1 VPVLMTDFPF
11 PEFRQSGGLRKPRI
25 VLYSH
30 DTMGLGHMRRNI
42 LIAHALARPPIGAV
56 VLMIAGARRATAFSL
71 PPGTDCVTLP
81 SLRKEKDSRYRPRRL
96 EIELEELIA
105 VRSAVIRAA
114 VSSFAPD
121 LLVVDN
127 VPRGAV
133 RELDP
138 TLEDLRS
145 NGNTRCVL
153 GLRDVLDEPA
163 AVERDWTR
171 AENEQAIR
179 DFYDAIWVYGDRNV
193 YDLVDEYHFPAD
205 IAAKVRYTGYLDQ
218 NVRFEFCG
226 RQGSQPLGRLRLPD
240 GRLAVCVVGGGQDG
254 ADLARAFAAAEF
266 PPLFNG
272 VIVTGPF
279 MAEKLQSEL
288 GELAAGRPRLRVIE
302 FLSEPMHLLK
312 RADRIVAMGGYN
324 TTCEALSLGKRTL
337 IVPRVTPRS
346 EQWIRATSLEGLGL
360 VDVLHPGAVNP
371 GALTAWLRSNG
382 HSPPKAREL
391 IDLDGLARIPE
402 LVGEILGAPL
412 PGPRAVPEG
421 IRIA

>member
-1 VPVLMTDFPF
+1 MTDFPF

-56 VLMIAGARRATAFSL
+56 VLLIAGARRATAFSL
-71 PPGTDCVTLP
+71 PPGTDCLTLP
-81 SLRKEKDSRYRPRRL
+81 SLQKEKDSRYRPRRL

-105 VRSAVIRAA
+105 LRSAAIRAA

-133 RELDP
+133 RELDR
-138 TLEDLRS
+138 TLEDLRW
-145 NGNTRCVL
+145 NGRTRCVL

-226 RQGSQPLGRLRLPD
+226 RQ
-240 GRLAVCVVGGGQDG
+240 AK
-254 ADLARAFAAAEF
+254 AAAEF

-279 MAEKLQSEL
+279 MAEELQSEL

-402 LVGEILGAPL
+402 LVGELLGAPL

>member
-1 VPVLMTDFPF
+1 V
-11 PEFRQSGGLRKPRI
+11 RPR
-25 VLYSH
+25 VALYSH

-71 PPGTDCVTLP
+71 PPGTDCLTLP

-105 VRSAVIRAA
+105 VRSAAIRAA
-114 VSSFAPD
+114 VSSFKPD

-138 TLEDLRS
+138 TLEDLRW
-145 NGNTRCVL
+145 NGRTRCVL

-179 DFYDAIWVYGDRNV
+179 DFYDAIWVYGDPNV
-193 YDLVDEYHFPAD
+193 YDLAREYRFPPD

-218 NVRFEFCG
+218 NVRLEFSSK
-226 RQGSQPLGRLRLPD
+226 SQPLGRLRLPE
-240 GRLAVCVVGGGQDG
+240 GRLVVCVVGGGQDG
-254 ADLARAFAAAEF
+254 SELARAFAEAEL
-266 PPLFNG
+266 PPLVNG

-279 MAEKLQSEL
+279 MDDERQQEL
-288 GELAAGRPRLRVIE
+288 RDRAAAHPRLRVID
-302 FLSEPMHLLK
+302 FVREPMQLLEH
-312 RADRIVAMGGYN
+312 ADRIVSMGGYN
-324 TTCEALSLGKRTL
+324 ATCEALSLGKRTL
-337 IVPRVTPRS
+337 IIPRVTPRT
-346 EQWIRATSLEGLGL
+346 EQWIRATQLQKLGL
-360 VDVLHPGAVNP
+360 VDVLHPSAVCAS
-371 GALTAWLRSNG
+371 ALSAWLSSNG
-382 HSPPKAREL
+382 HSPPNARDR
-391 IDLDGLARIPE
+391 IDLNGLARIPKLAGDLLRGAALSGRE
-402 LVGEILGAPL
+402 LEAGVRVAS
-412 PGPRAVPEG
+412 
-421 IRIA
+421 